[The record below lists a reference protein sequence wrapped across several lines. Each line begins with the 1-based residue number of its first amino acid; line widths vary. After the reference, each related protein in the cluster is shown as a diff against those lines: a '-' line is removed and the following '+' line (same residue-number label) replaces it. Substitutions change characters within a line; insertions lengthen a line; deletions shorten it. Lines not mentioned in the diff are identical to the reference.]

1 MCNETNENLEEKDL
15 ESKTLNEDS
24 IKEKNLTQEL
34 KETKENQN
42 KEQEEK
48 EKIKTKSNE
57 PKKKSSPR
65 KSESLNFKC
74 EQFFGKNWKFVASFI
89 ALALLV
95 LAYEMSNI
103 NERMSSLEQI
113 VQENNGKVVLTTSD
127 GRAIKV
133 TKEPLKAEYLKQ
145 FALST
150 YVNNFIVSRSQLTN
164 DFQKVNFKN
173 YDELLANVPNL
184 RVILREFMDSKAD
197 ESKKIEVN
205 KVAVGDLRA
214 YVQWL
219 IAATAQDKLPEYIAI
234 KDYSVDKY
242 EYSANQFTIELSIKV
257 VAQSYILSRNEYVSQ
272 QGIFKIKSKGSFD
285 LSKSS
290 DINPY
295 GMRIESL
302 KIEPIIKTSQG
313 A

>member
-1 MCNETNENLEEKDL
+1 MEEKNELLSQIDL
-15 ESKTLNEDS
+15 EKNQD
-24 IKEKNLTQEL
+24 KKQEK
-34 KETKENQN
+34 KP
-42 KEQEEK
+42 
-48 EKIKTKSNE
+48 KS
-57 PKKKSSPR
+57 PPR
-65 KSESLNFKC
+65 KTESLNFKC
-74 EQFFGKNWKFVASFI
+74 EQFFGKNWKFVGSFI

-95 LAYEMSNI
+95 MAYEMSNV
-103 NERMSSLEQI
+103 NERMTNLEKV
-113 VQENNGKVVLTTSD
+113 VQENNGKVVLTTID

-145 FALST
+145 VAVST
-150 YVNNFIVSRSQLTN
+150 YVNNFIISRSQLTN
-164 DFQKVNFKN
+164 NFEKPNFKN
-173 YDELLANVPNL
+173 YTELLDNVPSL
-184 RVILREFMDSKAD
+184 RIILNDFMDSKAN
-197 ESKKIEVN
+197 ESKKIAVN
-205 KVAVGDLRA
+205 QIDVGDLRA

-242 EYSANQFTIELSIKV
+242 EYNANKFSIELSIKV
-257 VAQSYILSRNEYVSQ
+257 IAQSYILSRNEYTSQ

-302 KIEPIIKTSQG
+302 KIEPIVKTNAG
-313 A
+313 E

>member
-34 KETKENQN
+34 KETKEN
-42 KEQEEK
+42 KE
-48 EKIKTKSNE
+48 TKPSE
-57 PKKKSSPR
+57 MKKKSSPR

-95 LAYEMSNI
+95 MAYEMSNI

-242 EYSANQFTIELSIKV
+242 EYSTNQFTIELSIKV

>member
-1 MCNETNENLEEKDL
+1 M
-15 ESKTLNEDS
+15 
-24 IKEKNLTQEL
+24 
-34 KETKENQN
+34 
-42 KEQEEK
+42 
-48 EKIKTKSNE
+48 
-57 PKKKSSPR
+57 KKKSSPR

-95 LAYEMSNI
+95 MAYEMSNI

>member
-34 KETKENQN
+34 KETKEN
-42 KEQEEK
+42 KE
-48 EKIKTKSNE
+48 TKPSE
-57 PKKKSSPR
+57 MKKKSSPR

-95 LAYEMSNI
+95 MAYEMSNI